1 MSVLDWVNTAV
12 KILKT
17 NNLQEERCRFCGE
30 GAQQKEVSPH
40 EVVWTCGASLPFR
53 CLYLLGGY
61 RSVLEII
68 FTLELSCDQLCEA
81 LVT

>member
-30 GAQQKEVSPH
+30 GVQQKEGSPH
-40 EVVWTCGASLPFR
+40 EVVWTFEASLPFR
-53 CLYLLGGY
+53 LVYLWGDY
-61 RSVLEII
+61 IACS
-68 FTLELSCDQLCEA
+68 
-81 LVT
+81 

>member
-30 GAQQKEVSPH
+30 GAQQKEGSPH
-40 EVVWTCGASLPFR
+40 EVVWTFEASLPFR

-61 RSVLEII
+61 REHS
-68 FTLELSCDQLCEA
+68 
-81 LVT
+81 